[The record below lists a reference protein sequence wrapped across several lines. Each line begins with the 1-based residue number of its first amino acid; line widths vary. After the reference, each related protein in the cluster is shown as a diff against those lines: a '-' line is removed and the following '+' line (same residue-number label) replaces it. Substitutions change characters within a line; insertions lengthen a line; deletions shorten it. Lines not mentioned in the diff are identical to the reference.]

1 MKSSALLFC
10 CVASVLPM
18 AAGAQESLVGTWNA
32 SYTSTGIQST
42 LQSVTVVITS
52 VENGVITG
60 TGTRHDRACGGEY
73 PIVGSLKEDVIRVR
87 AVKKGGPAGDCGF
100 GFTGK
105 VEGGKII
112 AKYGPHELTFTK

>member
-10 CVASVLPM
+10 SFALVTP
-18 AAGAQESLVGTWNA
+18 AAAYAQDSLVGTWNA

-52 VENGVITG
+52 VENGVIKG
-60 TGTRHDRACGGEY
+60 TGTRHDRACAGEY

-100 GFTGK
+100 GFAGR

-112 AKYGPHELTFTK
+112 AKYGPHELTFSK